1 MYKQFLELFLKKQ
14 YLLLMV
20 LEVAYNLFL
29 SSTISYWNNF
39 SSLNILSPL
48 VLIRSLSWMRVRPLL
63 ETFRRRLKDFSK
75 S

>member
-39 SSLNILSPL
+39 SSLNILSLL

>member
-1 MYKQFLELFLKKQ
+1 MAMFSLFKFKIQEKKNVNIFMYKQFLELFLKKQ

-48 VLIRSLSWMRVRPLL
+48 VLIRSLS
-63 ETFRRRLKDFSK
+63 
-75 S
+75 

>member
-39 SSLNILSPL
+39 SSLNILSL
-48 VLIRSLSWMRVRPLL
+48 N
-63 ETFRRRLKDFSK
+63 
-75 S
+75 